1 MERLPTSGRNRALA
15 VTTIILSTLHAED
28 FRLNHLGAEPITL
41 HTTLTYDGVG
51 ERLIAT
57 AKNESG
63 VEIRFARI
71 CIIAAA
77 MQKECLFRL
86 WNTELW
92 PPGAVLNWNV
102 LTTQRVASLTQSA
115 SLVDFEI
122 ATAPEAQPSVSAS
135 PPAPSAPA
143 QPIALPTPTNH
154 KSGKLQF
161 PVTIIDRQ
169 DSNTRYSY
177 VVPGFSNS
185 NSSGDVN
192 CIGGANSVNCS
203 GSTRTTT
210 STAPPRAISY
220 EVRGATLSL

>member
-1 MERLPTSGRNRALA
+1 
-15 VTTIILSTLHAED
+15 
-28 FRLNHLGAEPITL
+28 
-41 HTTLTYDGVG
+41 
-51 ERLIAT
+51 LIAT

-135 PPAPSAPA
+135 PRPHLPRRSPSPFQRPPTTRVVSWNFRSRLLIGRTATRDTLTSYRA
-143 QPIALPTPTNH
+143 FRIPTPA
-154 KSGKLQF
+154 
-161 PVTIIDRQ
+161 VT
-169 DSNTRYSY
+169 
-177 VVPGFSNS
+177 
-185 NSSGDVN
+185 
-192 CIGGANSVNCS
+192 
-203 GSTRTTT
+203 
-210 STAPPRAISY
+210 
-220 EVRGATLSL
+220 